1 MNETTPSALRQENKK
16 SVINLPQKLHTTI
29 VFITFFLDG
38 VGVTFISFV
47 YLLFM
52 TLADPANLDVEA
64 KVANIHQ
71 GQQVLLV
78 GIFIFFIYFFSAF
91 LWRKEK
97 RFWKSIYSGL
107 LIISLLIIGI
117 PAIMAVL
124 FSFTTNFLTAF
135 AIIIFTIF
143 FWWLNIFSIRFI
155 SSKPVD

>member
-1 MNETTPSALRQENKK
+1 
-16 SVINLPQKLHTTI
+16 
-29 VFITFFLDG
+29 
-38 VGVTFISFV
+38 
-47 YLLFM
+47 M